1 MNNVNIREIVERQKQ
16 FFSSGR
22 TLNVKYRIEKLKALY
37 TSIKENLP
45 FIHECLKKDLGKSES
60 ESYMCE
66 TGLVLSELSYM
77 IKHIKSFSKPKKV
90 KTPLAQFASKSYRLP
105 SPYGTV
111 LIMNPW
117 NYPFLLSLDPLIDA
131 IAAGNTA
138 VLKTSAYSPATNQAI
153 KKVIEG
159 VFSPEY
165 VCVLFGGSQVN
176 SALLEEKFDY
186 IFFTGS
192 KKVGK
197 IVYEK
202 AAETLTPVTLELGG
216 KSPCIVDKTANI
228 PLAAKRIV
236 WGKFLNLSQTCV
248 APDYILCD
256 KSIKDELIFKLKRQI
271 ELQFTKEP
279 LKNPCYGKI
288 INEKHFD
295 RLLALIDENKVVY
308 GGKSDRENLKI
319 EPTIMSS
326 VTPSDAVMQEEIF
339 GPILPILTFED
350 ENEVSSFVAS
360 HETPLAL
367 YIFSSDKERISRLTR
382 TLGFGG
388 GCVNDV
394 VIHLATP
401 HMPFGGFKESG
412 MGGYHGKT
420 GFDAFTHY
428 KSIVDK
434 KTFIDLPMR
443 YQPYKKIYDK
453 LVKLFLH

>member
-1 MNNVNIREIVERQKQ
+1 MNNDNIHEIVERQKR
-16 FFSSGR
+16 FYSSGR
-22 TLNVKYRIEKLKALY
+22 TLDVRYRIEKLKALY
-37 TSIKENLP
+37 SSIEKNLP
-45 FIHECLKKDLGKSES
+45 LIHECLKKDLGKSES

-77 IKHIKSFSKPKKV
+77 IKHARAFSKPKRV
-90 KTPLAQFASKSYRLP
+90 RTPLAQFSSKSYRLP
-105 SPYGTV
+105 SPYGTT

-117 NYPFLLSLDPLIDA
+117 NYPFLLALAPLIDA
-131 IAAGNTA
+131 VSAGNTV
-138 VLKTSAYSPATNQAI
+138 VLKTSAYSPNANQAI
-153 KKVIEG
+153 KNVVES
-159 VFSPEY
+159 VFPPEY

-192 KKVGK
+192 KRVGK
-197 IVYEK
+197 IVYQK

-216 KSPCIVDKTANI
+216 KSPCIVDETADI

-236 WGKFLNLSQTCV
+236 WGKFLNLGQTCV
-248 APDYILCD
+248 APDYIFCA
-256 KSIKDELIFKLKRQI
+256 KSIEKELISQLKKQI
-271 ELQFTKEP
+271 EIQFGKEP

-288 INEKHFD
+288 INEKHFS
-295 RLLALIDENKVVY
+295 RLLGLIDENKVVF
-308 GGKSDRENLKI
+308 GGKSDEKTLQI
-319 EPTIMSS
+319 EPTILSS
-326 VTPSDAVMQEEIF
+326 VTPSDAVIQEEIF
-339 GPILPILTFED
+339 GPILPIMTFEG
-350 ENEVSSFVAS
+350 ENEVASFVAS

-367 YIFSSDKERISRLTR
+367 YLFSADKERISRFTNA
-382 TLGFGG
+382 LGFGG

-412 MGGYHGKT
+412 MGSYHGKT
-420 GFDAFTHY
+420 GFDTFTHY

-453 LVKLFLH
+453 FVKLFLR